1 MKKFLLF
8 LVITSVVS
16 YASYEQYLQYAKTHE
31 WQSYQ
36 NIKYNYGLKFP
47 PDWEMLAM
55 NDATSTA
62 ATVYFYPSAEAVLK
76 SQTVIPPQNI
86 SYVFVNVVPNLQHYP
101 APDWFQKQIKYS
113 LSNPPQGTTIENDT
127 VYGREALR
135 VTEKNSAGEVLT
147 DNFLVDYED
156 SIINIGL
163 QVYRPD
169 AVIPPDSIFSG
180 MIQSISLN
188 R

>member
-1 MKKFLLF
+1 MKKFLYF
-8 LVITSVVS
+8 LVFTSIVS
-16 YASYEQYLQYAKTHE
+16 YASYLQYLQYSKMNE

-36 NIKYNYGLKFP
+36 NVKYDYGLKFP
-47 PDWEMLAM
+47 PDWEMLAL

-62 ATVYFYPSAEAVLK
+62 TTIYFYPSSDAVLK

-86 SYVFVNVVPNLQHYP
+86 SYVFVNVVPNLEHFQ

-135 VTEKNSAGEVLT
+135 VTEKNSNGEVLT

-163 QVYRPD
+163 HVYRRD

-180 MIQSISLN
+180 MIHSISLKK
-188 R
+188 